1 MAESERDRS
10 RALDEHLIAY
20 LSAYEDYTTLHVE
33 METQLKDGYLSLSRA
48 KRDLLRSSSLGQ
60 ELYPREIDPLI
71 VVAEEPAE
79 TEGEAVT
86 LCYQFC
92 VEGAFVIDREDA
104 QDAEAA
110 VEEGGATGDAAER
123 DAMAALA
130 RMGLSPEMQREIA
143 AAVRDDGEDIGVA
156 VGDTITIDD
165 VSGKAEKV
173 HTRAPTSFAAS
184 GLDDLK
190 RAQFRAALESDD
202 DYAAVRPKPLK
213 PSAKRDPLRWFTLLP
228 PPSLRQSQKSFR
240 RGAETAVALAAAQAK
255 MHAARERYEALQQQ
269 VAAATS

>member
-1 MAESERDRS
+1 VLKPIVLASICIFAFVLTSPDAVTATEPEMSRRDRS

-92 VEGAFVIDREDA
+92 E
-104 QDAEAA
+104 
-110 VEEGGATGDAAER
+110 
-123 DAMAALA
+123 
-130 RMGLSPEMQREIA
+130 
-143 AAVRDDGEDIGVA
+143 
-156 VGDTITIDD
+156 
-165 VSGKAEKV
+165 
-173 HTRAPTSFAAS
+173 
-184 GLDDLK
+184 
-190 RAQFRAALESDD
+190 
-202 DYAAVRPKPLK
+202 
-213 PSAKRDPLRWFTLLP
+213 
-228 PPSLRQSQKSFR
+228 
-240 RGAETAVALAAAQAK
+240 
-255 MHAARERYEALQQQ
+255 
-269 VAAATS
+269 